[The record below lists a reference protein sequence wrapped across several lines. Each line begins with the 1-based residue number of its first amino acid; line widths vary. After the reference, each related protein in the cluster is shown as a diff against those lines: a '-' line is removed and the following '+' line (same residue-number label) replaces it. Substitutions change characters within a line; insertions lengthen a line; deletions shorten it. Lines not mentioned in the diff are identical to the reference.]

1 VDDLAERQ
9 SQTLMP
15 PGHCGIMR
23 LVPQS
28 LDDLV
33 TLLDL
38 ERIEENLFRGRQPD
52 TSLQRVFGGQVAGQA
67 LVAAVR
73 TVPAERAVHSL
84 HSYFLLPGDPSVPIV
99 YDVEHVRDGRSF
111 ATRRVA
117 ARQHGSVI
125 FYLTASF
132 QVAEDGLNHQ
142 DAMPPV
148 PEPDEC
154 TELAELFA
162 MFSKAPR
169 SAWDREWAALD
180 IRYAG
185 DSRRVREWQSEHH
198 PAQAR
203 LWMRA
208 AGDLPDDPTTHACVL
223 TYASD
228 LSLLGAT
235 LIPHN
240 LHIGAPGL
248 LTASLDHS
256 MWFHRP
262 FRADE
267 WLLYDQVSP
276 SASGGRGLAVGRV
289 FTRDGRLVAT
299 VAQEGLIRVSSKQR

>member
-1 VDDLAERQ
+1 
-9 SQTLMP
+9 
-15 PGHCGIMR
+15 MR
-23 LVPQS
+23 SVPQS

-33 TLLDL
+33 ALLDL
-38 ERIEENLFRGRQPD
+38 EKIEENLFRGRQPD

-73 TVPAERAVHSL
+73 TVPAERFVHSL
-84 HSYFLLPGDPSVPIV
+84 HAYFLLPGDPAVPIV

-117 ARQHGSVI
+117 ARQHGKAI

-132 QVAEDGLNHQ
+132 QVTEEGFDHQ
-142 DAMPPV
+142 DTMPSV
-148 PEPDEC
+148 PDPEEC
-154 TELAELFA
+154 PEMAVVFERV
-162 MFSKAPR
+162 SKTPR
-169 SAWDREWAALD
+169 VEWDREWAALD

-185 DSRRVREWQSEHH
+185 DSRRTDAWRSKDH
-198 PAQAR
+198 PAIAR

-208 AGDLPDDPTTHACVL
+208 AGQLPNDPTTHACVL

-235 LIPHN
+235 LIPHDTY
-240 LHIGAPGL
+240 IGAPNL

-256 MWFHRP
+256 MWFHRQ

-276 SASGGRGLAVGRV
+276 SASGARGLAIGRL
-289 FTRDGRLVAT
+289 FTQDGRLIAT
-299 VAQEGLIRVSSKQR
+299 VAQEGLIRVAR